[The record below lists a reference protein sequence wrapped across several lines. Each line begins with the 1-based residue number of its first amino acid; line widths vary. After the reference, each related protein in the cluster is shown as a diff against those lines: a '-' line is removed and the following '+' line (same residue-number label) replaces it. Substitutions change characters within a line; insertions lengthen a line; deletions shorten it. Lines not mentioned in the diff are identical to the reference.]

1 MPRGTAKSMHPGDRV
16 VVQHGRDAI
25 RGELVGI
32 VVHPVF
38 GKVADV
44 RRDDG
49 TVTRH
54 VADRVSRDNSPAPAQ
69 SNR

>member
-1 MPRGTAKSMHPGDRV
+1 MPRGTAKSLHPGDRV

-25 RGELVGI
+25 RGALVGI
-32 VVHPVF
+32 VEHPVF
-38 GKVADV
+38 GRVADV